1 MYDDSDDEGGD
12 EGGSEGSYEGS
23 DEGGSEGSDEGV
35 MKLILSCLRG
45 FEYKQTDGQTD
56 ICKCRGAFA
65 TANL

>member
-1 MYDDSDDEGGD
+1 MYDDSDD

-56 ICKCRGAFA
+56 IC
-65 TANL
+65 NL